1 MKVPTCASQSEYLR
15 VLLED
20 QDEKLENVKGNE
32 LSQKNDFER
41 FSESSFSGYRQGGSQ
56 SWNANENFLNSWTPS
71 IFVQIRGGESADHR
85 QSKKQTFFW
94 KIDIKLSEQRI
105 VELCMNFILFQNVIW
120 SSFYSK

>member
-56 SWNANENFLNSWTPS
+56 SLNANEKFLDTL
-71 IFVQIRGGESADHR
+71 
-85 QSKKQTFFW
+85 
-94 KIDIKLSEQRI
+94 DICSNL
-105 VELCMNFILFQNVIW
+105 
-120 SSFYSK
+120 

>member
-1 MKVPTCASQSEYLR
+1 MKVPTCASQSEYPR

-41 FSESSFSGYRQGGSQ
+41 FSESSFSGCRQGGSQ
-56 SWNANENFLNSWTPS
+56 SWNANENFLNSLTPS
-71 IFVQIRGGESADHR
+71 TFVQIRGGESADHR

-94 KIDIKLSEQRI
+94 KIDIKWSEQRI

>member
-1 MKVPTCASQSEYLR
+1 MYPR
-15 VLLED
+15 VLLEG

-32 LSQKNDFER
+32 LFR

-85 QSKKQTFFW
+85 QSKKQTSMHHYFKDFFKDRHKVKW
-94 KIDIKLSEQRI
+94 AKNCWIMYEFYIVSKI
-105 VELCMNFILFQNVIW
+105 MF
-120 SSFYSK
+120 